1 MKKRIISLLVSML
14 LLCTICIPA
23 GAIESNQIKD
33 SEVIAT
39 DEFVVYLTD
48 NRSRLTYPLNV
59 RTLILY
65 TESDGL
71 GFCISAVSGVP
82 IITGLNGFVEYN
94 TSLDADHGIVKTY
107 SESSNPARSSI
118 EWMEYTGNKYS
129 SGVKITASFVGEVS
143 ADKGLFGDDVD
154 VDGYFHRTVEATIP

>member
-1 MKKRIISLLVSML
+1 MKKRIFSLLVSML

-23 GAIESNQIKD
+23 GAIDSNQIKD

-71 GFCISAVSGVP
+71 GFYISAVSGVP

-107 SESSNPARSSI
+107 SESNNPARSSI
-118 EWMEYTGNKYS
+118 EWMEYTGNKYNS
-129 SGVKITASFVGEVS
+129 V
-143 ADKGLFGDDVD
+143 
-154 VDGYFHRTVEATIP
+154 

>member
-1 MKKRIISLLVSML
+1 MKKRIFSLLVSML

-23 GAIESNQIKD
+23 GAIDSNQIKD

-71 GFCISAVSGVP
+71 GFYISAVSGVP

-107 SESSNPARSSI
+107 SESYKTCRNF
-118 EWMEYTGNKYS
+118 YTRIIFIPC
-129 SGVKITASFVGEVS
+129 V
-143 ADKGLFGDDVD
+143 
-154 VDGYFHRTVEATIP
+154 FHPFD